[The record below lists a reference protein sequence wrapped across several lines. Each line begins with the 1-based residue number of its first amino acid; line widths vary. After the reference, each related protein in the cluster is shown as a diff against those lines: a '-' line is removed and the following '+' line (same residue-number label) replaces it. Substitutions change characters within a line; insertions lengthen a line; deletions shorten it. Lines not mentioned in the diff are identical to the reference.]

1 MMRLRR
7 KGVWCV
13 RLEKHLRGRMKDD
26 ANEWFRELYD
36 LFAPVREELAEES
49 ERTVDRRIAR
59 AVRDVRARK

>member
-7 KGVWCV
+7 KGVWCM
-13 RLEKHLRGRMKDD
+13 RLGKHLRVRLKDD

-36 LFAPVREELAEES
+36 LFAPVREQLAEDS
-49 ERTVDRRIAR
+49 EKTIDRRIAR

>member
-1 MMRLRR
+1 MRLRR

-13 RLEKHLRGRMKDD
+13 RLGEHLRGRKKDD